1 MDFITR
7 APTLDEF
14 KDLLGYNEPSFG
26 YKGKEYSICSP
37 DGKYYVWSE
46 GNESDTELEFETV
59 DDMLNG
65 WVIQGKTLR
74 EALPDIEM
82 DFPVL

>member
-1 MDFITR
+1 MNFVTR
-7 APTLDEF
+7 APTIEEF
-14 KDLLGYNEPSFG
+14 KELLGYNEPSFL

-37 DGKYYVWSE
+37 DGKYHVWSE
-46 GNESDTELEFETV
+46 DNANDSELKFEDV
-59 DDMLNG
+59 DALLDG
-65 WVIQGKTLR
+65 WIIQGKTLR